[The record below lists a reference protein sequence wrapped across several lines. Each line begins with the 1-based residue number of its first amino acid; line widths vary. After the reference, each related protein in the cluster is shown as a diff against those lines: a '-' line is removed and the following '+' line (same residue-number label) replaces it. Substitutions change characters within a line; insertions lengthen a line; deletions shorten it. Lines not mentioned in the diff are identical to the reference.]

1 MHSNLPILVNI
12 GLNPNPAI
20 PEYYFNLFGCI
31 YHICPGRHPGLWRE
45 LRPRELIYNIIT
57 EGFDIAKCLHR
68 LPCPPEHLCIEIAL
82 ESGLQYPSLS
92 IPSNAFVMGRICDL
106 HHLNSP
112 LVSIYQFLSDLHV
125 DCLLFSSCP
134 HYIHLYEHHAPCFYL
149 PTDIDLYG
157 WNHGSFVADCS
168 SRSIPIHLDG
178 KLLSALHPG
187 RSFIFNSLIA
197 YHSHAFDLPEVRQY
211 PRDKWLEI
219 LGCTRL
225 VVQHGLNGNAHP
237 PFLAALSRGAL
248 PIIDSLSAY
257 TLSRKFNIDL
267 SFLSYR
273 CLSDLVEILRMP
285 YEIIHRRSNISEIS
299 ASVGEKL
306 AHSVDQWQLFVRK
319 SCETFDCRWAIDQF
333 KAETIAPIDLIHNK
347 ILVIQGMQELIRR
360 LAYFSKGVSLPL
372 LLVDQAPIVQ
382 FDYETAGQV
391 TGLYKALTRIWPLR
405 VVNTQSIPAGFS
417 NSITLSC
424 ALNWSAHILRRFP
437 SAQAFQVDLAPVMS
451 SIHIS
456 ILLHNSIHANHPHGL
471 FA

>member
-1 MHSNLPILVNI
+1 MLKNKPILVNI

-20 PEYYFNLFGCI
+20 PQYYFNLFSSI
-31 YHICPGRHPGLWRE
+31 YHICPGRNPGFWRD
-45 LRPRELIYNIIT
+45 LRPRELIYNITT

-68 LPCPPEHLCIEIAL
+68 LSRPPEDLFIEIAL
-82 ESGLQYPSLS
+82 ESGLQYPSLL

-112 LVSIYQFLSDLHV
+112 LVSIYKFLRELHV

-157 WNHGSFVADCS
+157 WNHNSCLADCS

-197 YHSHAFDLPEVRQY
+197 YHSHSFDLPEVRQY
-211 PRDKWLEI
+211 PRDQWLEI
-219 LGCTRL
+219 LSLSRL

-248 PIIDSLSAY
+248 PIIDILSAY
-257 TLSRKFNIDL
+257 TLSRIFNIDL
-267 SFLSYR
+267 SLLSYR
-273 CLSDLVEILRMP
+273 SLPDLVEILRMP
-285 YEIIHRRSNISEIS
+285 YEIIYRRSNISELS
-299 ASVGEKL
+299 ASVGQML
-306 AHSVDQWQLFVRK
+306 AQSVHQWQLFVSK
-319 SCETFDCRWAIDQF
+319 SCDTSNCRRAIDQCTV
-333 KAETIAPIDLIHNK
+333 KTIPTVHLNQNM
-347 ILVIQGMQELIRR
+347 ILVIQGIQELIRR

-372 LLVDQAPIVQ
+372 ILIDQAPIVQ
-382 FDYETAGQV
+382 SDYETAEQV
-391 TGLYKALTRIWPLR
+391 KSFYQALTRIWPLR
-405 VVNTQSIPAGFS
+405 VVNKQSIPAGFS
-417 NSITLSC
+417 NSITLSY
-424 ALNWSAHILRRFP
+424 ALNWSAHILGRFP
-437 SAQAFQVDLAPVMS
+437 CARAFHVDLAPVMS
-451 SIHIS
+451 SVHVS
-456 ILLHNSIHANHPHGL
+456 ILLQNCINTNHARRL